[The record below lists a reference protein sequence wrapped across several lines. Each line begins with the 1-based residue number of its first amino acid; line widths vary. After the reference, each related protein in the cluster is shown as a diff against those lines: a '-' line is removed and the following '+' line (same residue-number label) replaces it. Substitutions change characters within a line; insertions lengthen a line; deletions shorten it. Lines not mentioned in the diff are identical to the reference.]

1 MQNKNE
7 RNENKI
13 MLGDL
18 NCAMDKIDR
27 DGENKTQ
34 RLYRCCFNY
43 ALSKLIVDNGLEDP
57 EGRTQIPLSL
67 PATIGPL
74 SRIQDRQGL
83 VNIKI
88 AKNTKI
94 NHVIVSFTNHYNAI
108 SIDRLSSKTKIGKYS

>member
-1 MQNKNE
+1 MV
-7 RNENKI
+7 KI
-13 MLGDL
+13 
-18 NCAMDKIDR
+18 
-27 DGENKTQ
+27 

-74 SRIQDRQGL
+74 SMIQDRQGL

-94 NHVIVSFTNHYNAI
+94 NHVVVSFANHYIAI
-108 SIDRLSSKTKIGKYS
+108 SIDRLSSKTNIGKYS